1 MKRKAL
7 VVGIDNYEQCP
18 LTCCCNDAKTIAE
31 LLRKNE
37 NGDPNFEVLELCNIN
52 MKSEL
57 RSNIEKCFDGDVD
70 VALFYFSGHGFIDD
84 LGGYLVTPDYK
95 DKDWGVSL
103 QDVLAIVN
111 NSKIK
116 NKIVIVDSC
125 HSGFLGQINLMG
137 NSCSIIENGVTI
149 LTACKSDEVAIEGEK
164 EKHGI
169 FTTLLIEALNGAA
182 ADILG
187 RITTA
192 SIYAYIDSNLGAWEQ
207 RPIFKTNISNFI
219 SVRDVKPRVE
229 KEVLRETMQYFEM
242 NDYSCQLDPSFE
254 YTNNPEYKF
263 EYVKPYADKINTK
276 KFKNLQKL
284 VSVGLVVPE
293 DEEHMYFAAMNSKR
307 CKLTNIGKYYFKLVK
322 NGKI

>member
-18 LTCCCNDAKTIAE
+18 LSCCCNDAKTIAE

-37 NGDPNFEVLELCNIN
+37 NGDPNFEVVELPNISI
-52 MKSEL
+52 KSEL
-57 RSNIEKCFDGDVD
+57 KSNIKRCFDGDVD
-70 VALFYFSGHGFIDD
+70 VALFYFSGHGFIDNS
-84 LGGYLVTPDYK
+84 GGYLVTPDYK
-95 DKDWGVSL
+95 VDDWGVSL
-103 QDVLAIVN
+103 EDVLNIVN
-111 NSKIK
+111 ASKIK

-125 HSGFLGQINLMG
+125 HSGFMGQIQLTG
-137 NSCSIIENGVTI
+137 NSCSIIGNGVTI
-149 LTACKSDEVAIEGEK
+149 LTACKSDEVAVEGEK
-164 EKHGI
+164 HGM
-169 FTTLLIEALNGAA
+169 FTSLLIEALNGAA

-187 RITTA
+187 RITIA
-192 SIYAYIDSNLGAWEQ
+192 SIYAYIDSNLGSWDQ

-219 SVRDVKPRVE
+219 SVRDAKPRVE

-276 KFKNLQKL
+276 KFENLQKL

-293 DEEHMYFAAMNSKR
+293 DEKHMYFAAMNSKR